1 MKKVVE
7 EDRENYIGFVIV
19 RPSEKEDALLE
30 EVRKLAKEIDSQ
42 HAILT
47 EELQ

>member
-1 MKKVVE
+1 MIKRTGYRSLP
-7 EDRENYIGFVIV
+7 DPIGFVIV
-19 RPSEKEDALLE
+19 REKEDALLE

-42 HAILT
+42 HAILP